1 MILSGGRLPV
11 TLQAME
17 SENQCEMAYIT
28 DLPECVWQMIGL
40 VLSLRPVSFGSA
52 AVAGFDICIV
62 FLDAVRCGKKPLWRL
77 CVDCDE
83 CKLQAFLQGLV
94 FCRGRFI
101 SSVASST
108 CRKSSCTCFVISSG
122 AEFPQN
128 NGIQQQAL

>member
-1 MILSGGRLPV
+1 
-11 TLQAME
+11 ME

-62 FLDAVRCGKKPLWRL
+62 FLDAVRCGKKPLCRL

-94 FCRGRFI
+94 FAVEDL
-101 SSVASST
+101 SVRSRREHAARTLARAS
-108 CRKSSCTCFVISSG
+108 
-122 AEFPQN
+122 
-128 NGIQQQAL
+128 